1 MMIGSLRWQTL
12 SIVWRM
18 EVWRAL
24 IGPLGFAARSLRRR
38 GFHSYLAFLGLTLT
52 VATTTF
58 LLLLGQDLATR
69 LGIDSSMRSTFG
81 ISWLIFAYLVLA
93 LGLIGIVGLLS
104 TSYLVSS
111 MISQRMRDIG
121 VVKAAGALPRRLL
134 SYVTFEALL
143 VIVSSCLVGAL
154 SALLIYASWSWP
166 SISLFKQVGP
176 IANAGATILIVV
188 PMISFLLAYVV
199 ASFRVRRIVGSSSVD
214 AISKQL
220 ANLDLRSL
228 GKPLRIGRF
237 GSAFNMATRN
247 VSRDRGFNKT
257 LLSIGVCICLS
268 MVVLSGALVSA
279 DTSTS
284 YVVRAMPPHVL
295 IVANSN
301 IYNQYVSF
309 ATSFSRIAPLPP
321 IDYGNESYI
330 ISPQNASAFRAIPG
344 VQTVD
349 TRLITMSSITGY
361 IKAHFASNQD
371 TGENINTQI
380 IPEVDTGS
388 TDALIVGINATSAIG
403 DWYTSDGFLQSVD
416 APYTMIAGDS
426 LVGNIVQTPFNLS
439 QVSAFGYRYDVK
451 SALVDPLNAGRVLY
465 APVQTLQKSL
475 GLTGFNVL
483 LLKVNND
490 PTVLSSVSQLASSF
504 GFTVGSQDPILKSNL
519 AFLNGIWS
527 HIFLIPILSLSL
539 TCGIL
544 LSYLATNFSRR
555 FNDYVVL
562 KVLGANVWY
571 RLRLLLWE
579 SWGVIAISM
588 LIAIPVAWAVSIFF
602 LIPDPIVSIANLELS
617 TIVSASAL
625 SGVSV
630 ASAAILSRKIGLTT
644 VKDLKP

>member
-1 MMIGSLRWQTL
+1 
-12 SIVWRM
+12 M
-18 EVWRAL
+18 EVWEAL
-24 IGPLGFAARSLRRR
+24 IGPLGFAAKSLRRR

-58 LLLLGQDLATR
+58 LLPLGQDLSTR

-121 VVKAAGALPRRLL
+121 VIKAAGALPRRLL

-143 VIVSSCLVGAL
+143 VIVSSCLVGPL
-154 SALLIYASWSWP
+154 SALLVYASWSWP
-166 SISLFKQVGP
+166 SISLFRQVGP
-176 IANAGATILIVV
+176 VHNAGATILIVV

-228 GKPLRIGRF
+228 GKPLRIKRF

-247 VSRDRGFNKT
+247 VSRDRGFNRT
-257 LLSIGVCICLS
+257 LLSIGICIFLS

-284 YVVRAMPPHVL
+284 YVVRAMPPHII
-295 IVANSN
+295 IVANIN
-301 IYNQYVSF
+301 IYNQYVILG
-309 ATSFSRIAPLPP
+309 TSFSRTAPIPSL
-321 IDYGNESYI
+321 DYVNESYM
-330 ISPQNASAFRAIPG
+330 ISRQNASAFRAIPG
-344 VQTVD
+344 VATVD
-349 TRLITMSSITGY
+349 TRLMTMSSITGFV
-361 IKAHFASNQD
+361 KAHFASNQD

-388 TDALIVGINATSAIG
+388 AQALIVGIDPSNAIG
-403 DWYTSDGFLQSVD
+403 DWYTSDGFLQSND
-416 APYTMIAGDS
+416 AQYTMIAGDS
-426 LVGNIVQTPFNLS
+426 LIGNIVQMPLNLS
-439 QVSAFGYRYDVK
+439 QISAFGFRYDVK
-451 SALVDPLNAGRVLY
+451 SALVDPLNYGRVLY
-465 APVQTLQKSL
+465 APVLTLQRNL
-475 GLTGFNVL
+475 GVNGYNVL
-483 LLKVNND
+483 LLKVNNN
-490 PTVLSSVSQLASSF
+490 PAVLSAVTRLANSY
-504 GFTVGSQDPILKSNL
+504 GLVVGSQDPILNSNL
-519 AFLNGIWS
+519 AFLNATWS
-527 HIFLIPILSLSL
+527 YISLIPIIALAL

-544 LSYLATNFSRR
+544 LTYLATNFSRR

-562 KVLGANVWY
+562 KVSGANVWY
-571 RLRLLLWE
+571 RLKLLLWE
-579 SWGVIAISM
+579 SWGVLAISM

-602 LIPDPIVSIANLELS
+602 LIPDPIVSITNLELS

-630 ASAAILSRKIGLTT
+630 ASAAILSRRIGLTT

>member
-1 MMIGSLRWQTL
+1 
-12 SIVWRM
+12 M
-18 EVWRAL
+18 EVWGAL
-24 IGPLGFAARSLRRR
+24 IGPLGFATKSLRRR

-69 LGIDSSMRSTFG
+69 LGDDSSMRSTFG

-111 MISQRMRDIG
+111 VISQRMRDIG
-121 VVKAAGALPRRLL
+121 VIKAAGALPRRLL
-134 SYVTFEALL
+134 SYATFEALL

-154 SALLIYASWSWP
+154 SALLAYTSWSWP

-188 PMISFLLAYVV
+188 PMISFLLAYMV
-199 ASFRVRRIVGSSSVD
+199 ASVRVRRIVGSSSVN

-220 ANLDLRSL
+220 ANLDLKSL

-237 GSAFNMATRN
+237 GSTFNLATRN

-257 LLSIGVCICLS
+257 LLSMGVCICLS
-268 MVVLSGALVSA
+268 MIVLSGALVSA
-279 DTSTS
+279 DTSAS

-301 IYNQYVSF
+301 IYNQYVSL

-361 IKAHFASNQD
+361 VKAHFASNQD

-380 IPEVDTGS
+380 IPEADTGS
-388 TDALIVGINATSAIG
+388 TNALIVGINPTNVIG
-403 DWYTSDGFLQSVD
+403 DWYTSDGFLRSND
-416 APYTMIAGDS
+416 AQYTMIAGDS
-426 LVGNIVQTPFNLS
+426 LVGNIVQMPFNLS
-439 QVSAFGYRYDVK
+439 QVSALGYRYDVK

-475 GLTGFNVL
+475 GLNGFNVL
-483 LLKVNND
+483 LLEVNSD
-490 PTVLSSVSQLASSF
+490 PTVLSAVSQLASSF
-504 GFTVGSQDPILKSNL
+504 GLAVGSQDPILNSNL
-519 AFLNGIWS
+519 TFLNGIWS
-527 HIFLIPILSLSL
+527 HIFLVPIITLAL

-555 FNDYVVL
+555 FNDYVIL
-562 KVLGANVWY
+562 KVLGANAWY
-571 RLRLLLWE
+571 RLSLLTWE
-579 SWGVIAISM
+579 AWGVLAISM
-588 LIAIPVAWAVSIFF
+588 LIAIPLAWGISIFF
-602 LIPDPIVSIANLELS
+602 LVPDPNLSLGDLELS
-617 TIVSASAL
+617 TLVSLSAL
-625 SGVSV
+625 SVVSL
-630 ASAAILSRKIGLTT
+630 ASATIYSRRLGLTT
-644 VKDLKP
+644 VKDLTP

>member
-1 MMIGSLRWQTL
+1 
-12 SIVWRM
+12 M
-18 EVWRAL
+18 EVWEAL
-24 IGPLGFAARSLRRR
+24 IGPLGFAVNSLRRR

-93 LGLIGIVGLLS
+93 LALISIVGLLS
-104 TSYLVSS
+104 SSYLVSS
-111 MISQRMRDIG
+111 MINQRMRDIG
-121 VVKAAGALPRRLL
+121 VIKAAGALPRRLL
-134 SYVTFEALL
+134 SYVTFEAFV

-166 SISLFKQVGP
+166 SVSLFKQVGP
-176 IANAGATILIVV
+176 VPNAGATVLIVV
-188 PMISFLLAYVV
+188 PLISFLLSYVV
-199 ASFRVRRIVGSSSVD
+199 ASVRVRRIVGSSSVN
-214 AISKQL
+214 AISRQL
-220 ANLDLRSL
+220 STLDLKSL
-228 GKPLRIGRF
+228 RKPLRIKRL
-237 GSAFNMATRN
+237 GSAFNLATRN
-247 VSRDRGFNKT
+247 VSRDRGFNRT
-257 LLSIGVCICLS
+257 ILSVGICIFLS

-279 DTSTS
+279 DTSAS
-284 YVVRAMPPHVL
+284 YVVRAMPPHIL

-301 IYNQYVSF
+301 IYNQYVSLG
-309 ATSFSRIAPLPP
+309 TSFSRTAPVLS
-321 IDYGNESYI
+321 IDYVKESYI
-330 ISPQNASAFRAIPG
+330 ISPQNASTFRA
-344 VQTVD
+344 
-349 TRLITMSSITGY
+349 
-361 IKAHFASNQD
+361 
-371 TGENINTQI
+371 

-388 TDALIVGINATSAIG
+388 TQALIVGINATSPIG

-416 APYTMIAGDS
+416 SQYTMIAGDS
-426 LVGNIVQTPFNLS
+426 LIGNIVQMPLNLS
-439 QVSAFGYRYDVK
+439 QISAFGFRYDVK

-465 APVQTLQKSL
+465 APIQTVQRNL
-475 GLTGFNVL
+475 GVTGYNVL

-490 PTVLSSVSQLASSF
+490 PAVLSAVSQLASSF
-504 GFTVGSQDPILKSNL
+504 GLVVGSQDPILNSNL
-519 AFLNGIWS
+519 AFLNSTWS
-527 HIFLIPILSLSL
+527 YIFLIPILSLAL

-544 LSYLATNFSRR
+544 LSYLTTNFSRR

-571 RLRLLLWE
+571 RLKLLLWE
-579 SWGVIAISM
+579 SWGVLAISM

-602 LIPDPIVSIANLELS
+602 LTPDPIVSITNLELS

-630 ASAAILSRKIGLTT
+630 ASAAILSRRIGLTT

>member
-1 MMIGSLRWQTL
+1 
-12 SIVWRM
+12 M
-18 EVWRAL
+18 EAWRAL

-93 LGLIGIVGLLS
+93 LGLISIVGLVS
-104 TSYLVSS
+104 SSYLVSS
-111 MISQRMRDIG
+111 MIGQRMRDIG
-121 VVKAAGALPRRLL
+121 VIKAAGALPGRLL
-134 SYVTFEALL
+134 SYVTFEAFV
-143 VIVSSCLVGAL
+143 VILSSCLVGSL

-166 SISLFKQVGP
+166 SVSLFRQVGP
-176 IANAGATILIVV
+176 VHNAGATVLVVV
-188 PMISFLLAYVV
+188 PLISFLLSYIV
-199 ASFRVRRIVGSSSVD
+199 ASFRVRRIVGYSSVN

-220 ANLDLRSL
+220 SNLDLKSL
-228 GKPLRIGRF
+228 GKPLRIKRL
-237 GSAFNMATRN
+237 GSAFNLATRN
-247 VSRDRGFNKT
+247 VSRDRGFNRT
-257 LLSIGVCICLS
+257 LLSVGICICLS
-268 MVVLSGALVSA
+268 MIVLSGALVSA
-279 DTSTS
+279 DTSAS
-284 YVVRAMPPHVL
+284 YMVRAMPPNVL

-301 IYNQYVSF
+301 IYNQYLSL
-309 ATSFSRIAPLPP
+309 ATSFSRNAPLSS
-321 IDYGNESYI
+321 IDYTNTSYVI
-330 ISPQNASAFRAIPG
+330 TPQNASAFRAIPG
-344 VQTVD
+344 VETVD
-349 TRLITMSSITGY
+349 TRLMTMSSITGFV
-361 IKAHFASNQD
+361 KAHFANNQN
-371 TGENINTQI
+371 TGENVNTQI
-380 IPEVDTGS
+380 IPEVETG
-388 TDALIVGINATSAIG
+388 TAQVLIVGIDATSAIG
-403 DWYTSDGFLQSVD
+403 DWYTSDGFLQSTD
-416 APYTMIAGDS
+416 AQYTMIAGDS

-490 PTVLSSVSQLASSF
+490 PIVLSSVSQLASSF
-504 GFTVGSQDPILKSNL
+504 GFTVGSQDPILKSTL

-579 SWGVIAISM
+579 SWGVLAISM

-630 ASAAILSRKIGLTT
+630 ASAAILSRRIGLTT